1 MISADAPFP
10 SGASETDWRHTNDRE
25 ASDVN
30 AQVRE
35 AVDRDG
41 YSLFEIGLSLFRNSE
56 ARLRRVAFR
65 MAAGKQHP
73 KVPFT
78 IGEPFAVRFDLHL
91 RYRMTQAQHYKFQA
105 DQAKRL
111 ARQVTD
117 SEVRERLLE
126 MAGEY
131 SRYAE
136 LMEARERPREQALG

>member
-1 MISADAPFP
+1 MRRFLPARPRTIGNTPRS
-10 SGASETDWRHTNDRE
+10 RE

-41 YSLFEIGLSLFRNSE
+41 YSPFKIGLPLSE
-56 ARLRRVAFR
+56 IPGTTCADDAHRGRAR
-65 MAAGKQHP
+65 
-73 KVPFT
+73 
-78 IGEPFAVRFDLHL
+78 AVKNYRSRSVNLLPSDSTQIL
-91 RYRMTQAQHYKFQA
+91 RYPMSQSQHYKFQA
-105 DQAKRL
+105 EQAKRL

-117 SEVRERLLE
+117 LEVRERLLQ

-136 LMEARERPREQALG
+136 LMEARERPRERAFG